1 MEDLLAMKDTARRAD
16 LLFMGSIKGW
26 FVMGKKDKNHRYAD
40 VFVAKA
46 LLNRLERDKQK
57 AEGMAK
63 YGRFKAWLHY
73 ANLQSWQNQR
83 LHFRYMNNEGKEDWC
98 TCGLIV
104 PNGSEPEVKGLTEL
118 ELDVV
123 HVAYGHRNLPSLK
136 GQTIALIFDWLWVE
150 GLEAKHF
157 NHGSYYYSALCQGC
171 LEYVRDLPGA
181 DADVFVAEHNK
192 KCSGGNVGG
201 GK

>member
-1 MEDLLAMKDTARRAD
+1 MEDLLAMKLTVRRAD

-26 FVMGKKDKNHRYAD
+26 FVMGKKDKQYAS
-40 VFVAKA
+40 VSVSEE
-46 LLNRLERDKQK
+46 LLVELKQK
-57 AEGMAK
+57 QDDAVGMAK

-73 ANLQSWQNQR
+73 ANLQGWQNQG
-83 LHFRYMNNEGKEDWC
+83 LHFRYVNNQGKEHWC

-104 PNGSEPEVKGLTEL
+104 PNGSEPEIKGPVEL

-136 GQTIALIFDWLWVE
+136 GQTIALIFDSTRVE
-150 GLEAKHF
+150 GLETKHF
-157 NHGSYYYSALCQGC
+157 NHGSYHYSALCQGC
-171 LEYVRDLPGA
+171 LEYVKDLPGA
-181 DADVFVAEHNK
+181 DADLFVAEHKK
-192 KCSGGNVGG
+192 KCSGGNVSG